1 MGITYNPFS
10 LEGKTILVTGA
21 SSGIGRSIAIECSKM
36 GADVIIT
43 GRNQERLQETFETLD
58 GDNNMQFIADL
69 TNQDDLKALVDQLPI
84 LNGVVLC
91 AGSGITSPIKHAKHE
106 KIQWVFDVNF
116 FSPVDFFRLLTVKK
130 KIDTSGSVV
139 FISSIGGNY
148 VYEPGNALYGTSKA
162 ALASF
167 VKYAAVEFSGRL
179 IRVNAI
185 CPGMVETPLIR
196 RGVFTDDQLKEYES
210 KYLLSRFGKPEEIA
224 YAAIYLLSDAAA
236 WTTGTM
242 MVIDG
247 GSTIKG

>member
-21 SSGIGRSIAIECSKM
+21 SSGIGRATAIECSKM
-36 GADVIIT
+36 RANVIIT
-43 GRNQERLQETFETLD
+43 GRSQERLQETFNQLE
-58 GDNNMQFIADL
+58 GNGHMQVTAEL
-69 TNQDDLKALVDQLPI
+69 TNQEEIKNLVEQLPL

-91 AGSGITSPIKHAKHE
+91 AGSGLTLPIKNAKQE
-106 KIQWVFDVNF
+106 KFQWVFDVNF
-116 FSPVDFFRLLTVKK
+116 FSPVDVFRQLVVKK
-130 KIDTSGSVV
+130 KITNGASVL
-139 FISSIGGNY
+139 FISSIGGNF
-148 VYEPGNALYGTSKA
+148 VFEPGNALYGTSKA

-196 RGVFTDDQLKEYES
+196 RGVFTEEQLKDYES